1 MYLLYVDNEFI
12 SSADI
17 KKIVEQSTEE
27 TDIINC
33 FSTATLLKLAEKLS
47 PEIIIIDFELVKD
60 RLSEFFSD
68 LREKSNKSHVM
79 ALIDPDNYEKL
90 YKAIEA
96 GAVDDYIVKPIH
108 KEEFLAR
115 VRIAAQKNKISDSR
129 PDSTDGDSL
138 GGGMLL
144 DFDRHKS
151 KPQEEQSETEDQFV
165 ESEDLLD
172 SESEDDYSETTFN
185 VIPEEETAFDEDLE
199 EEPQM
204 EETSEEAPLEEH
216 EFKAE
221 DLHGEKEETDQS
233 YDFDD
238 IMPEESP
245 EPGNEE
251 AQEPDQKPDADLE
264 TEEEE
269 SGFEMFD
276 DFPEADEQVEDLD
289 EDKEVEEEVQPV
301 EEEPEQFSDEVPVD
315 DQEDEFETI
324 SADELAGSEDSEST
338 GEESSNDINE
348 DSEDEIKDLEDL
360 FEDDAKEDTVEEDIL
375 EEKSDQPVEEETGFG
390 AETVEPPA
398 AKPTADF
405 LDDVTLK
412 DPESEEPASFTE
424 PARPAEEDVTDEPS
438 FESDIEEEPSFETA
452 GEDEPSFEP
461 VSDTDTGFDTDTSE
475 LEDDQYFDQLF
486 DEIPED
492 SPESTSFDVP
502 EASPAQPEGRKNL
515 REISEL
521 PGETAD
527 DFLFGESEESDEE
540 LEKEKLDELIEE
552 GTFGA
557 KKTKESQDE
566 GKDKK
571 KGRGIFKFFS
581 IFGNVIFVL
590 LLLVM
595 ATLSFFLIQSRIA
608 GGVPEIAGYKMY
620 IVLSGSMSPE
630 FDTGSLAFVQDV
642 DTDELAVGDIITYR
656 TQAESDS
663 LTTHRI
669 VEIMKNGNT
678 QFVTRG
684 DANNVNDPNPVL
696 DENIVGRVT
705 GSVPYVGYVLNFVQT
720 RQGLILL
727 IFVPGVLIIAYE
739 LGKIMKYLTQ
749 GNNKGKKKSDDG
761 GDTRLAE
768 Q

>member
-12 SSADI
+12 SSADV
-17 KKIVEQSTEE
+17 KEMVEQSTEE

-60 RLSEFFSD
+60 RLSELFSD
-68 LREKSNKSHVM
+68 LREKSNNSHVM
-79 ALIDPDNYEKL
+79 ALINPDNYEKL

-115 VRIAAQKNKISDSR
+115 VRIAARKNRIGDSR
-129 PDSTDGDSL
+129 PDLSGSGTSV
-138 GGGMLL
+138 GGTLL
-144 DFDRHKS
+144 DFDRHKG
-151 KPQEEQSETEDQFV
+151 KPQEEQPETEDLH
-165 ESEDLLD
+165 EDSEDLPD

-185 VIPEEETAFDEDLE
+185 VIPEEEKALDQDLG

-221 DLHGEKEETDQS
+221 DLLGEKEETEQS

-238 IMPEESP
+238 IMPEESIEP
-245 EPGNEE
+245 ESEDLTE
-251 AQEPDQKPDADLE
+251 SDLKPDAGLE
-264 TEEEE
+264 SEEEE
-269 SGFEMFD
+269 AGFEMFD
-276 DFPEADEQVEDLD
+276 DFPEADEQVRDLD
-289 EDKEVEEEVQPV
+289 QEKEAEKEVQPF
-301 EEEPEQFSDEVPVD
+301 EEEPEQFFDEVPVD
-315 DQEDEFETI
+315 DQEDDIEALFT
-324 SADELAGSEDSEST
+324 DELEESEDPESA
-338 GEESSNDINE
+338 GEASLSDRSFE
-348 DSEDEIKDLEDL
+348 SEDDIKDLEDL
-360 FEDDAKEDTVEEDIL
+360 FEGETKEDTTEEIPEDNL
-375 EEKSDQPVEEETGFG
+375 DQPVEEETGFG
-390 AETVEPPA
+390 TEPVEPPA
-398 AKPTADF
+398 VKPAADF

-412 DPESEEPASFTE
+412 NTKSEKAATFTE
-424 PARPAEEDVTDEPS
+424 PARPAEEDITDELS
-438 FESDIEEEPSFETA
+438 FESDIEDEPSFETA
-452 GEDEPSFEP
+452 GDEELSFEP
-461 VSDTDTGFDTDTSE
+461 VSDTGFDTDASE

-486 DEIPED
+486 DEGSED
-492 SPESTSFDVP
+492 SSGSSSFDVP
-502 EASPAQPEGRKNL
+502 EATPAQTEGRKSL

-527 DFLFGESEESDEE
+527 DFLFGESENFDEE

-557 KKTKESQDE
+557 KKTKDSRDK

-581 IFGNVIFVL
+581 ILGNVVFVL
-590 LLLVM
+590 LLLIM
-595 ATLSFFLIQSRIA
+595 AILSFFLIQSRLA
-608 GGVPEIAGYKMY
+608 GGVPEIAGYQMY

-642 DTDELAVGDIITYR
+642 DPDELAVGDIITYR

-669 VEIMKNGNT
+669 VEVIKNGNT

-705 GSVPYVGYVLNFVQT
+705 GSIPYIGYVLDFVQT

-727 IFVPGVLIIAYE
+727 IFVPGVLIIMYE

-749 GNNKGKKKSDDG
+749 GNKEKNKQEKSDS
-761 GDTRLAE
+761 RLAE